1 MRLDSLPAREAFR
14 RLRRLACRIKRHLHG
29 GTALLLSDVLLLFCE
44 FFDDEREAA
53 RRAERPHRAVREAQF
68 LQSLLRVLAKL
79 FEHPGH
85 RMCRNFLRT
94 DLQQQILAHSFAP
107 LFSIG

>member
-1 MRLDSLPAREAFR
+1 MPAREAFR
-14 RLRRLACRIKRHLHG
+14 RLRRLACRIERHLYG
-29 GTALLLSDVLLLFCE
+29 GTALLLGDVLLLFCE
-44 FFDDEREAA
+44 SFDDERETA

-79 FEHPGH
+79 FKHPGH

-94 DLQQQILAHSFAP
+94 DLQQKILAHALAP